1 MERRLYLGIDIGTSS
16 VKAVLLTEHGAIT
29 ATASAPLEVSRP
41 APGFSEQ
48 DPQAWWQ
55 ATVRAVTALPQP
67 ARAEVRALGLS
78 GQMHGA
84 TLLDAQERPL
94 RPAILWNDGRSAE
107 ECLELERREPS
118 SRAITGNIMMP
129 GFTAPKLLWVARHE
143 PDIFRRTA
151 CVLLPKDYVRLR
163 LTGEK
168 VSEMSDAA
176 GTGWLDVGRREW
188 SDAMLAA
195 TDLSRAHMPRLVE
208 GSSPSGTLTADAAAE
223 LKLAR
228 RVVVAGGGGDNA
240 ASAVGLGIVRP
251 GQAFLSLGTS
261 GVLFVVTDRFRPNP
275 ERAAHAFCHCL
286 PGRWHQMSVMLSAAS
301 TLDWVAQIAGAT
313 DLPQLVARAEAQGL
327 NRHSTLFLPYLT
339 GERTPHND
347 PTARGVF
354 FGLRPDTTPAELTGA
369 VLEGVAFAFA
379 DGLDVLTEK
388 SDQVGEISVTGGGA
402 RLPYWGRL
410 IAAALRRPLTYRA
423 GGEVG
428 AALGA
433 ARLAR
438 LAAGE
443 GTEEEVCTAPPVER
457 VVQPDPAMSALLASR
472 RRTFQRLYQDLKDTF
487 VEFSS

>member
-1 MERRLYLGIDIGTSS
+1 M
-16 VKAVLLTEHGAIT
+16 LLTAQGT
-29 ATASAPLEVSRP
+29 LSGSASASLEVSRP

-48 DPQAWWQ
+48 DPEAWWQ
-55 ATVRAVTALPQP
+55 ATVRAVNGLSSAS
-67 ARAEVRALGLS
+67 RAAVRAVGLS

-84 TLLDAQERPL
+84 TLLDAQDRPL

-143 PDIFRRTA
+143 PEIFRRTA

-163 LTGEK
+163 LTEDK
-168 VSEMSDAA
+168 VSDMSDAA

-208 GSSPSGTLTADAAAE
+208 GSSPSGSLTAEAAAA
-223 LKLAR
+223 LGIP

-240 ASAVGLGIVRP
+240 ASAVGLGVVRP

-286 PGRWHQMSVMLSAAS
+286 PNRWHQMSVMLSAAS
-301 TLDWVAQIAGAT
+301 TLDWVAQLVGAT
-313 DLPQLVARAEAQGL
+313 DLPQLVAQAEAHGL
-327 NRHSTLFLPYLT
+327 NRHSAIFLPYLT

-347 PTARGVF
+347 PNARGVF
-354 FGLRPDTTPAELTGA
+354 FGLRPDTTAGELAGA

-388 SDQVGEISVTGGGA
+388 SDQAGQQVDDISVTGGGA
-402 RLPYWGRL
+402 RVPYWGRL
-410 IAAALRRPLTYRA
+410 IAAALRRPLTYRS

-438 LAAGE
+438 LAARE
-443 GTEEEVCTAPPVER
+443 GSEEEVCTAPPVER
-457 VVQPDPAMSALLASR
+457 VVQPDAALSALLASR
-472 RRTFQRLYQDLKDTF
+472 RRTFQRLYRDLKNTF
-487 VEFSS
+487 VEFCS